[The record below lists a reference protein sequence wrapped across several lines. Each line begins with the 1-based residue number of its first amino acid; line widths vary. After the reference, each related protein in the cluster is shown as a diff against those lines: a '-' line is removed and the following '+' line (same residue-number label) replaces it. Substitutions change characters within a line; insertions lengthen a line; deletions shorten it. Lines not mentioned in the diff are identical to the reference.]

1 MDRQAL
7 AAEIV
12 RLKKEKQAVLL
23 GHYYAPAEV
32 QDVCDYVGD
41 SLGLSRQAAKTE
53 AKIIVFC
60 GVHFMAETASVL
72 AQDKKVLLPDLAAG
86 CSLAESITGA
96 DVAAWREEHPK
107 GVVISYVNTTA
118 EVKAY
123 TDCCCTSANAVE
135 VVEKYK
141 DAPAILFLP
150 DWNLGHYVQRKTG
163 VKMEIWR
170 GACHVHDM
178 FTASR
183 ILQALA
189 KYPDAEVLV
198 HPESS
203 GSATPEIAD
212 NPRVHIASTTGMIR
226 RAAESACKR
235 FVVVTEPGTLHKMQA
250 AAPGKELIRI
260 SDDAECEYMKL
271 ATLESVYN
279 ALLQE
284 QHEVRVPAALA
295 KKALLSIERM
305 IAIG

>member
-7 AAEIV
+7 KRAV
-12 RLKKEKQAVLL
+12 QQLKREKRAVLL
-23 GHYYAPAEV
+23 GHYYAPADV

-41 SLGLSRQAAKTE
+41 SLGLSRQAATTD
-53 AKIIVFC
+53 AAIIVFC
-60 GVHFMAETASVL
+60 GVHFMAETASIL

-96 DVAAWREEHPK
+96 DVAAWRERNPG

-135 VVEKYK
+135 VVTKYK

-150 DWNLGHYVQRKTG
+150 DWNLGHYVMRRAG
-163 VKMEIWR
+163 VRMEIWR
-170 GACHVHDM
+170 GACHVHDA

-183 ILQALA
+183 ILRAMA

-198 HPESS
+198 HPESN
-203 GSATPEIAD
+203 GSSTPEIMD

-226 RAAESACKR
+226 RAAESACER
-235 FVVVTEPGTLHKMQA
+235 FIVVTEPGTLHKMRA
-250 AAPGKELIRI
+250 AAPGKELLLV
-260 SDDAECEYMKL
+260 SDTAECEYMKR
-271 ATLESVYN
+271 ATLESVHE
-279 ALLQE
+279 ALLHE
-284 QHEVRVPAALA
+284 RHEVRVPSELA
-295 KKALLSIERM
+295 RRARASIERM